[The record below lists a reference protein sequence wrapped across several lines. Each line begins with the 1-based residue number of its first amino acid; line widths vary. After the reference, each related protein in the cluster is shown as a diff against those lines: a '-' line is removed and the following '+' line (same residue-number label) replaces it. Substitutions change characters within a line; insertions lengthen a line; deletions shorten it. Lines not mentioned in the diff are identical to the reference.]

1 MSPTLKRQVRAA
13 NPAVAVMAVPV
24 PIVAVVVAVTARQVE
39 QTAKDPAHVTVV
51 ATGVAKLAARPVVP
65 NSL

>member
-24 PIVAVVVAVTARQVE
+24 VAVVVAVTARQVA

-51 ATGVAKLAARPVVP
+51 ATGVAKLAAHPVVP